1 MRRIKQALIV
11 GGGKIAAN
19 LTRHLQSVGI
29 SVKIIEQNYSTCIAL
44 SEMLPKAIIISGDGT
59 DQNLLEL
66 ENIEDYDCFLSLTGR
81 DEDNII
87 TSLFAK
93 QRGVSS
99 VIAKVNRQNY
109 LSIIDSLDIDSVVS
123 PKLITAYGIIRTVRA
138 MLNSHGSKMITL
150 HKIAGGEAEAM
161 EFAISSKTRNLG
173 VPLKNLK
180 LKSGILVAVII
191 RDGRPI
197 IPEGNDCIKEFDNVI
212 LVSRGRQV
220 LDINDIFES

>member
-1 MRRIKQALIV
+1 MVDVYKRQ
-11 GGGKIAAN
+11 
-19 LTRHLQSVGI
+19 
-29 SVKIIEQNYSTCIAL
+29 
-44 SEMLPKAIIISGDGT
+44 
-59 DQNLLEL
+59 
-66 ENIEDYDCFLSLTGR
+66 

-150 HKIAGGEAEAM
+150 HKIAGG
-161 EFAISSKTRNLG
+161 RC
-173 VPLKNLK
+173 V
-180 LKSGILVAVII
+180 
-191 RDGRPI
+191 
-197 IPEGNDCIKEFDNVI
+197 
-212 LVSRGRQV
+212 
-220 LDINDIFES
+220 